1 MSEDT
6 QIQDCIKDFILA
18 SLPLGEDAADFD
30 EKTELLTSGLL
41 DSLATLRL
49 ITYIEEQF
57 DMEIEPEEAD
67 ETYLD
72 TIEAIVSLVQS
83 KR

>member
-18 SLPLGEDAADFD
+18 SFPFGEDPAEFD

-57 DMEIEPEEAD
+57 VMEIEPEEAD
-67 ETYLD
+67 EAHLNTV
-72 TIEAIVSLVQS
+72 EAIVSLIQS

>member
-1 MSEDT
+1 MPS
-6 QIQDCIKDFILA
+6 I
-18 SLPLGEDAADFD
+18 S
-30 EKTELLTSGLL
+30 SVLL

-67 ETYLD
+67 EAHLNTV
-72 TIEAIVSLVQS
+72 EAIVSLIQS